1 METLP
6 KLNTCPKAEPSAV
19 VTGVNYRI
27 TVLTERL
34 LRLEYCN
41 EGCFEDRATQ
51 VVLDRK
57 FAPCDFRVCEK
68 ETSLEITTRYLRL
81 VYDRKEFSEEGLSIE
96 ITGIGTLRKWHYN
109 SPPDSGGNFGGTT
122 RTLDEVDGS
131 CEIEPGLLSM
141 DGWAVLDDSGSLLLD
156 ENGWIV
162 LRDKEET
169 DLYFFG
175 YGQDCL
181 GCLKD
186 YYHLTGKPPMLPRYA
201 LGNWWSRYFE
211 YTEDS
216 YKELM
221 GQFEREGIP
230 FSVAVIDMDWHLV
243 QIDPK
248 YGDGWTGFTWN
259 QELFPDPERFLRWL
273 HEKGMHTTLNL
284 HPAQGIQAHEKCY
297 PEAAKALGV
306 DADSEEPVKFDFT
319 DPTFIKAYFKYGCY
333 PHEKM
338 GVDFWWI
345 DWQQGSRTKLA
356 KLDPLW
362 MLNHFHFLDSGK
374 NGKRPITF
382 SRYAG
387 PGSHRYPIG
396 FSGDT
401 HVTWA
406 SLDFQPYFTAA
417 ASNIGYGWW
426 SHDIGGHTCGVK
438 DDELEGR
445 WYQYG
450 VFSPIMRLHSTKNEF
465 NGKEP
470 WRFRSDIAEMM
481 KDFLRL
487 RHQLIPY
494 LYTMNY
500 RFYKEGEPLV
510 QPLYYRH
517 EWRKVFGL
525 VKNEYY
531 FGMDFLVSPIT
542 RKQNP
547 ALHVGKVT
555 TWLPEGSFVDF
566 FTGVVYSGRR
576 KMDMYRDISSIPVL
590 VRTGTI
596 IPMTE
601 QISAGDVYR
610 SPEQMYLRVFAGA
623 DGAFTMYEDDN
634 DGMGYLDGDCV
645 LTDYSLSWQEEVA
658 EDDSGKKAPGKNRKC
673 FRIGAARGNRGFI
686 PAERSYKIELN
697 AVEAEE
703 NAWRETLVT
712 AGGRAVPVQTAY
724 DGTNGVLTVEIP
736 PISVG
741 TEICVSYPDSCRL
754 RRNNVSELSFRFLNR
769 AEMEFNRKAGLYE
782 TICKEPDG
790 FRLLAEL
797 QSMELEPDL
806 LGALT
811 ELITAQI

>member
-51 VVLDRK
+51 IVLDRK
-57 FAPCDFRVCEK
+57 FAPCDFQVCEK

-162 LRDKEET
+162 PRDKEET

-216 YKELM
+216 YRELM
-221 GQFEREGIP
+221 GRFEREGIP

-243 QIDPK
+243 HIDPK

-297 PEAAKALGV
+297 PEAAEALGV

-547 ALHVGKVT
+547 MLHVGKAT
-555 TWLPEGSFVDF
+555 TWLPEGTFVDF

-623 DGAFTMYEDDN
+623 DGVFTLYEDDN